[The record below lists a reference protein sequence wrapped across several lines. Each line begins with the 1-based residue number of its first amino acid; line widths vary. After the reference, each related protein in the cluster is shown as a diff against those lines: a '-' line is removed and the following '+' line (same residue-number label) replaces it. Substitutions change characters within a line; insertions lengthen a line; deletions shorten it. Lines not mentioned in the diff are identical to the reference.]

1 MGVLILK
8 KINMEALEGNFLGG
22 GCYLIYAF
30 SLFFILIMISISLD
44 INCFNQITF
53 WVLIGPSVIFVI
65 CGQYIFT
72 KNFVT
77 EKERTKLLIGIKS
90 DIIAFFLWLIVMAL
104 TLFLNVEFG
113 SFRNM
118 QLIALI
124 GGFISMFITYYIFLY
139 SMKQR
144 LNMEQSVW

>member
-1 MGVLILK
+1 MVGI
-8 KINMEALEGNFLGG
+8 F
-22 GCYLIYAF
+22 
-30 SLFFILIMISISLD
+30 LD

-72 KNFVT
+72 KNVVT

-90 DIIAFFLWLIVMAL
+90 IIIAFFLWFIVMTL
-104 TLFLNVEFG
+104 TFLLNVEFG

-124 GGFISMFITYYIFLY
+124 GGFISMFIMHLIYVY
-139 SMKQR
+139 MKKAKG
-144 LNMEQSVW
+144 